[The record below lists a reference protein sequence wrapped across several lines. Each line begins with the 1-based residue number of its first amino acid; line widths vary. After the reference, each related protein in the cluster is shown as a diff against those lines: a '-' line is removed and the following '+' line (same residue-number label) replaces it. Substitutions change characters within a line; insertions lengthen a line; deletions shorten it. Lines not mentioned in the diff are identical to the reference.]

1 MELFRISPPIS
12 SKVRKIERA
21 SNLMKWEGDEIFE
34 QGLTLDNPAI
44 EITGKTVEALTNLP
58 LDRALRKITNL
69 KDATDSELEFYQRLA
84 LTGGWSKWDLGIQD
98 NKTKTFSRKK
108 NRRKKVVRK
117 KVIRKKEQ

>member
-1 MELFRISPPIS
+1 
-12 SKVRKIERA
+12 
-21 SNLMKWEGDEIFE
+21 MKWEGDEIFE

-84 LTGGWSKWDLGIQD
+84 LTGGWSKWDLGIQE

-108 NRRKKVVRK
+108 NTRKKVVRK
-117 KVIRKKEQ
+117 KVIRKKQQ